1 MSSHLSGRLFF
12 HLLAGGGPEV
22 TKASYDCA
30 MATFNK
36 TTDPSE
42 CNYSLLFCVVIVIVT
57 YKLWVVV
64 FQTLCRRENHKT
76 LTGGR
81 IKAEIVAL
89 AQVDQMKRKW
99 MAMTQLFFIPGG

>member
-1 MSSHLSGRLFF
+1 
-12 HLLAGGGPEV
+12 
-22 TKASYDCA
+22 

-64 FQTLCRRENHKT
+64 FQTLCRRENCQT

-99 MAMTQLFFIPGG
+99 VTMTQLLLWSYQVAEISEDELKDMLVLGTFHVV